1 MQYSSLDYLN
11 SKHTHNNID
20 INNMNLVYFNI
31 NVFS

>member
-11 SKHTHNNID
+11 SKHTQNNID
-20 INNMNLVYFNI
+20 INNMTLVYFNI